1 MPLAPMALMHRA
13 SINDLSTLMYRAG
26 NTALAIDGDR
36 SVLLL
41 RHVMRRLQRTAWRQR
56 FLHDASIALFAGLLV
71 AAVSVLLVRLS
82 AADIAPRMVVIV
94 TLVTSLAAALIITIV
109 KRPSAMQVA
118 IRADLALGLK
128 QQFSTAWEFVADGR
142 DPEVT
147 LRLARAASST
157 RLAHQAGSAFPLH
170 WPAPAKFI
178 PVALIALMMTFVVE
192 LPADQAGVLSS
203 DESAPGARA
212 LEPEVL
218 RLGEQLRDF
227 AQRMRQRAERDGL
240 PRSQQIAD
248 ELERLGQRMQEGTL
262 NRERAITELKFAT
275 DAIDR
280 EYEAALTQGA
290 SVDAGIMTGT
300 HSFQSLRRTAG
311 LPDLERLSRRLA
323 RGELTEQDVQKL
335 SENADTLMSLGVD
348 SEQLADALREH
359 QAGDSRKLQELLRQ
373 AQENAQL
380 RADAAE
386 LARANQELAQSRE
399 QLDDSS
405 SGAYRRPTQPG
416 PQADGAGEGDDLFG
430 DEGREESSEAF
441 LDGMDQGS
449 GIGNQAPSGR
459 SRERPEIGMP
469 AITTAVRPRGQADD
483 GRVFNSQIRTLPRSN
498 SVKRTGEGT
507 LAREYQSEFEQVMS
521 RDDVPAHRKQFVR
534 EYFLTLTRGA
544 PGEGMSEP
552 RRR

>member
-1 MPLAPMALMHRA
+1 MALMHRA

-82 AADIAPRMVVIV
+82 TADIAPRMVVIV

-300 HSFQSLRRTAG
+300 RSFQSLRRTAG

-348 SEQLADALREH
+348 SSNLPMRCASTRLAIPASFRNCCGRLRRTPSCAPTPQSLPERTKSWRNRVNSSMIPVAEPTDAQLNLVPRRMARVKAMTCLATRAARRARRLFSMGWIKALASGIRRPP
-359 QAGDSRKLQELLRQ
+359 AALVSARKLARLR
-373 AQENAQL
+373 
-380 RADAAE
+380 
-386 LARANQELAQSRE
+386 
-399 QLDDSS
+399 
-405 SGAYRRPTQPG
+405 
-416 PQADGAGEGDDLFG
+416 
-430 DEGREESSEAF
+430 
-441 LDGMDQGS
+441 
-449 GIGNQAPSGR
+449 
-459 SRERPEIGMP
+459 
-469 AITTAVRPRGQADD
+469 
-483 GRVFNSQIRTLPRSN
+483 
-498 SVKRTGEGT
+498 
-507 LAREYQSEFEQVMS
+507 
-521 RDDVPAHRKQFVR
+521 
-534 EYFLTLTRGA
+534 
-544 PGEGMSEP
+544 
-552 RRR
+552 